1 MHDTI
6 NGAMF
11 KEMLLFGTV
20 SIAQA
25 QQAINDLNVF
35 PVPDGDTGTNMSLT
49 IQTAAQELKKIE
61 PATPL
66 SRRPRCCAARAATP
80 ASFCRFSSA
89 ASPRSSRAAKR
100 PTARRLPPRFRRVSP
115 QRITP

>member
-49 IQTAAQELKKIE
+49 
-61 PATPL
+61 L
-66 SRRPRCCAARAATP
+66 S
-80 ASFCRFSSA
+80 
-89 ASPRSSRAAKR
+89 
-100 PTARRLPPRFRRVSP
+100 L
-115 QRITP
+115 IHI

>member
-25 QQAINDLNVF
+25 QQAINDLNV
-35 PVPDGDTGTNMSLT
+35 
-49 IQTAAQELKKIE
+49 
-61 PATPL
+61 
-66 SRRPRCCAARAATP
+66 
-80 ASFCRFSSA
+80 
-89 ASPRSSRAAKR
+89 SPF
-100 PTARRLPPRFRRVSP
+100 PTATRV
-115 QRITP
+115 RT

>member
-25 QQAINDLNVF
+25 QQAINDFN
-35 PVPDGDTGTNMSLT
+35 
-49 IQTAAQELKKIE
+49 IIKI
-61 PATPL
+61 
-66 SRRPRCCAARAATP
+66 SIYMWMYYQIIR
-80 ASFCRFSSA
+80 
-89 ASPRSSRAAKR
+89 
-100 PTARRLPPRFRRVSP
+100 
-115 QRITP
+115 

>member
-35 PVPDGDTGTNMSLT
+35 PVPDGDTGTNLSLT
-49 IQTAAQELKKIE
+49 IQTAAQEL
-61 PATPL
+61 
-66 SRRPRCCAARAATP
+66 
-80 ASFCRFSSA
+80 
-89 ASPRSSRAAKR
+89 
-100 PTARRLPPRFRRVSP
+100 
-115 QRITP
+115 

>member
-35 PVPDGDTGTNMSLT
+35 PVPDGFSGLWGVT
-49 IQTAAQELKKIE
+49 INHT
-61 PATPL
+61 
-66 SRRPRCCAARAATP
+66 
-80 ASFCRFSSA
+80 
-89 ASPRSSRAAKR
+89 SSR
-100 PTARRLPPRFRRVSP
+100 SP
-115 QRITP
+115 YSQR

>member
-25 QQAINDLNVF
+25 QQAIND
-35 PVPDGDTGTNMSLT
+35 
-49 IQTAAQELKKIE
+49 
-61 PATPL
+61 
-66 SRRPRCCAARAATP
+66 
-80 ASFCRFSSA
+80 
-89 ASPRSSRAAKR
+89 
-100 PTARRLPPRFRRVSP
+100 
-115 QRITP
+115 

>member
-20 SIAQA
+20 SITQA

-49 IQTAAQELKKIE
+49 IQTAA
-61 PATPL
+61 
-66 SRRPRCCAARAATP
+66 RDGRPGRLRHGVRAAARRSRQLRRYSV
-80 ASFCRFSSA
+80 ASL
-89 ASPRSSRAAKR
+89 PRHLQGAQG
-100 PTARRLPPRFRRVSP
+100 L
-115 QRITP
+115 QGG

>member
-49 IQTAAQELKKIE
+49 IQTAAQELKSVR
-61 PATPL
+61 A
-66 SRRPRCCAARAATP
+66 AARRARQLRRHSV
-80 ASFCRFSSA
+80 ASLPRHRQGAQGLQGGRRRGVCRRTSGGC
-89 ASPRSSRAAKR
+89 
-100 PTARRLPPRFRRVSP
+100 RRGV
-115 QRITP
+115 